1 MKSEKRKIHII
12 PDSSAMTVVGIVLL
26 LFELG
31 FLYLLLIVDVLPD
44 RYLFAIN
51 AVLLLMG
58 IIILVL
64 LSSRRSTNLRYLGM
78 ISTTLVC
85 IFSLMGFYYLANT
98 NSTLSQITNI
108 GAVMDTY
115 DVVVRADSGFEDVS
129 DIEGNNVLVI
139 NTDSKAYHKAQGKL
153 KNKAAIE
160 YDKVSSMADI
170 EENLIGDSSNIH
182 SNVAFVSDTQYD
194 TYCEDSKSFASKT
207 EILYKIKVKSSMNS
221 DSASDLDVTEDP
233 FNIYVSGMDVW
244 GDINRVARSDV
255 NMIITVN
262 PQTRQ
267 VLLTSIP
274 RDSYVALHQNGEM
287 DKLTHTGIYGIDE
300 TLNTVEDWTG
310 VHSDFYVRANFTM
323 IRDLIN
329 AIGGIRV
336 YSDFEFSSHLKDYH
350 YVKGWNDMSGRAAL
364 YFARE
369 RKAFKNS
376 DQQRVINQQ
385 RVVKAII
392 RKMTRSEVLLT
403 NYTEILEAVSKY
415 MQTNMSRSD
424 MSALVKMQLDDMDT
438 KWTLNS
444 YAIGGYLTQRG
455 TYSMGPR
462 RALDVF
468 ITDEKS
474 VTKAVSNINQV
485 MYPEDD
491 KPVKIK
497 DTKSDKDNLK
507 PTKPITYTDRDGN
520 VIGHSDNK

>member
-300 TLNTVEDWTG
+300 TLDTVEDWMG

-329 AIGGIRV
+329 AIGGSRV
-336 YSDFEFSSHLKDYH
+336 YSDFEF
-350 YVKGWNDMSGRAAL
+350 
-364 YFARE
+364 
-369 RKAFKNS
+369 
-376 DQQRVINQQ
+376 
-385 RVVKAII
+385 
-392 RKMTRSEVLLT
+392 
-403 NYTEILEAVSKY
+403 
-415 MQTNMSRSD
+415 
-424 MSALVKMQLDDMDT
+424 
-438 KWTLNS
+438 
-444 YAIGGYLTQRG
+444 
-455 TYSMGPR
+455 
-462 RALDVF
+462 
-468 ITDEKS
+468 
-474 VTKAVSNINQV
+474 
-485 MYPEDD
+485 
-491 KPVKIK
+491 
-497 DTKSDKDNLK
+497 
-507 PTKPITYTDRDGN
+507 
-520 VIGHSDNK
+520 